1 VTNVG
6 KTFKLGVL
14 MDSIESITPH
24 KDSTLAM
31 LLAAQRKAWGASL
44 EIHYFQQADL
54 SVVQGV
60 ARAKSRVIRVHDNND
75 HWFDY
80 LSEPEW
86 RNVADFQVVLM
97 RKDPPFDMEYIY
109 STYLLERAE
118 EAGTLV
124 VNRCQSLRDVNEKV
138 YISWFPQC
146 TAPTLISRNREL
158 IKEFVAEHG
167 ETVIKPLDG
176 MGGASIFRLA
186 ADEPNLNVILD
197 TMLGNNQTQA
207 MVQKFLPEISSGDK
221 RILIID
227 GEPMPYALAR
237 IPSKG
242 EFRGNLAAG
251 GRGVGVPLSERDR
264 WLCEQ
269 IKPTLKEKGLMFVG
283 LDVIGDYVTEIN
295 VTSPTCI
302 RELDKEFGLDIGGAL
317 MDAIAARLTVSRHN
331 KEAE

>member
-1 VTNVG
+1 MG

-14 MDSIESITPH
+14 MDPIESITPY

-31 LLAAQRKAWGASL
+31 LLAAQRKNWGAEL

-60 ARAKSRVIRVHDNND
+60 ARVQSRVIQVHDD
-75 HWFDY
+75 HTHWFDF
-80 LSEPEW
+80 LSVAEW
-86 RNVADFQVVLM
+86 RDLSKFDVVLM

-118 EAGTLV
+118 EAGTLI
-124 VNRCQSLRDVNEKV
+124 VNRCRSLRDVNEKA

-158 IKEFVAEHG
+158 IKAFVAEHG
-167 ETVIKPLDG
+167 QTVIKPLDG

-186 ADEPNLNVILD
+186 ANEPNLNVILD
-197 TMLGNNQTQA
+197 TMVGNNQSQV

-221 RILIID
+221 RILIVD

-251 GRGVGVPLSERDR
+251 GRGVGVPLSDRDR
-264 WLCEQ
+264 WLCGQ
-269 IKPTLKEKGLMFVG
+269 IKATLKEKGLLFVG
-283 LDVIGDYVTEIN
+283 LDVIGDYITEIN

-302 RELDKEFGLDIGGAL
+302 RELDTEFGLDIGGAL
-317 MDAIAARLTVSRHN
+317 MDAIANHLPGRLAGEGVS
-331 KEAE
+331 

>member
-1 VTNVG
+1 MTNVG

-14 MDSIESITPH
+14 MDSIESITPY

-31 LLAAQRKAWGASL
+31 LLAAQRKDWGASL

-54 SVVQGV
+54 SVVQGA

-86 RNVADFQVVLM
+86 RNLADFQVVLM

-167 ETVIKPLDG
+167 EAVIKPLDG

-186 ADEPNLNVILD
+186 VDEPNLNVILD
-197 TMLGNNQTQA
+197 TMVGNNQTQA

-317 MDAIAARLTVSRHN
+317 MDAIAARFTDSRHS